1 MRPKL
6 DKDAAIK
13 DAIRQAIL
21 HAPRATHDAVI
32 DRATE
37 KLKIE
42 RWRVEL
48 VYENHFFVRD
58 AI

>member
-6 DKDAAIK
+6 DKDAHIK

-21 HAPRATHDAVI
+21 RAPRATHDVVI
-32 DRATE
+32 DRATK
-37 KLKIE
+37 KLEIE